1 MKQGKTPL
9 VLFAYWAGTYP
20 TEVPQKMTKSQDPT
34 PKLPSW
40 DIALNLD
47 RRPPLDPYRQDFR
60 GRPLDDTLT
69 KCKMTEIDINAAR
82 SSTWL
87 PQGPTEQGFLTLP
100 DRASEH
106 VRAKA
111 PPSVATH
118 RGQLWAVWTD
128 FDGATYYATTTPE
141 SHGEEFGARSRFP
154 DYGHGHGDGNGKVE
168 GIPAIANLNGVL
180 HGVVVSAATGR
191 MAHYVY
197 DSDDQLTW
205 VRQDGLPD
213 GCVAGDKTRDPA
225 LVAFHNKL
233 FLAYVGADG
242 GLFHTVFNIHSQTWS
257 APGAVAP
264 SGLAP
269 PEVGGDSSGTT
280 RLTFQGAPALFVLNG
295 ALHLLCESATGSAE
309 IVGYRY
315 DFTES
320 GWAWSP
326 TDDVSEGKAARGVS
340 AASFGAHAYLGF
352 IANDAVYVAAHKDGS
367 AWGSPERVGGHDVKA
382 RFPPQIAVMNGRVHC
397 VFAGKWKGDLHWF
410 SRPVLGYD
418 LKTWLGSVPDDT
430 WLSAMTVPGTHD
442 SCARS
447 NVPFVRTQYLSI
459 AQQLALGLRFFD
471 LRLRRHDDG
480 KLYCYH
486 GGMPIGLP
494 KGLSFDDVMGQV
506 WNFIGPR
513 DGKKATETVLISI
526 NNDDKSKEQK
536 AHPQTFYNAVREAI
550 GSTPTWDDGSKR
562 WYSEPVTA
570 KLGDVRGKAVLLRRY
585 YGDPDVKPVER
596 MGLDLEKWLDDN
608 PDSTI
613 ETPTGVKLR
622 LQDKWKYAKRCELHD
637 LVSSKQEFVQEMM
650 KRATGVL
657 SDSAETDKDTN
668 PEKTWFI
675 NFCSAVGD
683 PVEHGEVAEAKWI
696 AVGAHSDFHFF
707 GNWVEGMN
715 VRTRDYLR
723 GLGAGKKRLGVVNL
737 DYPELPE
744 DSDLVARL
752 IETNFS
758 S

>member
-1 MKQGKTPL
+1 
-9 VLFAYWAGTYP
+9 
-20 TEVPQKMTKSQDPT
+20 MTKSQDPT

-40 DIALNLD
+40 DISLNLD
-47 RRPPLDPYRQDFR
+47 SRPPLDPYRQDFR
-60 GRPLDDTLT
+60 GRPLDDT
-69 KCKMTEIDINAAR
+69 KMTELDDIDHAK

-87 PQGPTEQGFLTLP
+87 PQGPTEQGFLILP
-100 DRASEH
+100 DRSKEH

-111 PPSVATH
+111 PPSVAVH

-128 FDGATYYATTTPE
+128 FDGATYYAATTPE
-141 SHGEEFGARSRFP
+141 SHGEAFGPRSRFP
-154 DYGHGHGDGNGKVE
+154 DYGDGKHE

-180 HGVVVSAATGR
+180 HGVVVSAQTGR

-197 DSDDQLTW
+197 DSDEQLTW
-205 VRQDGLPD
+205 IPQQGLPE

-242 GLFHTVFNIHSQTWS
+242 GLFHAVFDIHSQTWS
-257 APGAVAP
+257 APDAVSP

-269 PEVGGDSSGTT
+269 PEVGDSTK
-280 RLTFQGAPALFVLNG
+280 LTFQGAPAMFVLNG
-295 ALHLLCESATGSAE
+295 ALHLLCESKGGSAE

-315 DFTES
+315 DYTES
-320 GWAWSP
+320 GWTWSP

-340 AASFGAHAYLGF
+340 AASFGANAYLGF

-367 AWGSPERVGGHDVKA
+367 AWKAPERVGGHDVKA

-397 VFAGKWKGDLHWF
+397 IFAGKWKGDMHWF

-418 LKTWLGSVPDDT
+418 LKTWMGSVPDDT
-430 WLSAMTVPGTHD
+430 WLSGMTVPGTHD

-459 AQQLALGLRFFD
+459 AQQLALGIRFFD

-506 WNFIGPR
+506 WDFIGPR
-513 DGKKATETVLISI
+513 DGKKATEAVLISI
-526 NNDDKSKEQK
+526 NNDDKSEEQK
-536 AHPQTFYNAVREAI
+536 EHPQTFYNAVREAI
-550 GSTPTWDDGSKR
+550 GSTPTWDDGSNR

-570 KLGDVRGKAVLLRRY
+570 KLGDVRGKAILLRRY
-585 YGDPDVKPVER
+585 YGDPSVEAVER

-608 PDSTI
+608 PDFTI
-613 ETPTGVKLR
+613 ETPTGIRVR
-622 LQDKWKYAKRCELHD
+622 LQDKWKYAKRCELND
-637 LVSSKQEFVQEMM
+637 LVSSKQDFVQEMM
-650 KRATGVL
+650 KRAAGL
-657 SDSAETDKDTN
+657 QSDPEETSSN

-752 IETNFS
+752 IETNF
-758 S
+758 